1 MLGEESRD
9 VDLFPSLVLA
19 AIRASYD
26 PILFMEDD
34 NDVLG
39 ADLLL
44 PSLSFLFNRSSY
56 DVPLGDKP
64 RDADCLLF
72 SRLFAAILSSK
83 LLRRLEDGVD
93 DDNDGRGAEVLREL
107 RVLSLSFLSRRSSY
121 ETRGDESRDLEALPS
136 LLFAAILSS
145 KLLRRLDDGDDLE
158 EVKASGRDL
167 LLDSSLLLRAIFS
180 SKVSRRRDED
190 ESDEPLPLLSLL
202 LNRCS

>member
-56 DVPLGDKP
+56 DVPLGDEP
-64 RDADCLLF
+64 RDADCILF

-83 LLRRLEDGVD
+83 LSSRLEDGVD

-107 RVLSLSFLSRRSSY
+107 SLSFLSRRSSY
-121 ETRGDESRDLEALPS
+121 DMGDES

-145 KLLRRLDDGDDLE
+145 KLFRRLVDGDDLE
-158 EVKASGRDL
+158 EVKSSGRDL
-167 LLDSSLLLRAIFS
+167 LLEPSNLFFKSI
-180 SKVSRRRDED
+180 KTTRRR
-190 ESDEPLPLLSLL
+190 
-202 LNRCS
+202 